1 MHILI
6 FDLHSDV
13 KSLRQRL
20 NIMDSPKVKAKV
32 IAPPSLAVI
41 REKVKKGLADRN
53 EPMLWPTW
61 YLSISI

>member
-1 MHILI
+1 
-6 FDLHSDV
+6 
-13 KSLRQRL
+13 
-20 NIMDSPKVKAKV
+20 MDSPKVKAKV